1 MVLPWACIGC
11 SGWAKNCEEIEYN
24 KVKPFTS
31 VHMYVCNVM
40 YVCMYYSV
48 VYMNVQVGLFFV
60 AVAVLQLQ
68 LQWSAGPPGGLV
80 PRSPEYKF
88 YKKK

>member
-1 MVLPWACIGC
+1 M
-11 SGWAKNCEEIEYN
+11 YR
-24 KVKPFTS
+24 
-31 VHMYVCNVM
+31 HMYV
-40 YVCMYYSV
+40 YVCMSCMYYSV

-60 AVAVLQLQ
+60 AVAVAVLQLQ
-68 LQWSAGPPGGLV
+68 SCSCSGLQSAGPPGGLV

>member
-1 MVLPWACIGC
+1 
-11 SGWAKNCEEIEYN
+11 
-24 KVKPFTS
+24 
-31 VHMYVCNVM
+31 
-40 YVCMYYSV
+40 MYYSV

-88 YKKK
+88 YKKIKHWPSPGDTVKCGHPFYTTHSSFVL